1 MTSGARRNWGGR
13 VTLLSAD
20 AFADDVTGQSYYR
33 AEVQVNAG
41 EMQRLPADL
50 TLMPGMPV
58 EAFIRTGDRSP
69 MDYLIKPLADYF
81 IRAFRDT

>member
-1 MTSGARRNWGGR
+1 
-13 VTLLSAD
+13 
-20 AFADDVTGQSYYR
+20 
-33 AEVQVNAG
+33 VQVNAG